1 MDDLGHI
8 WTEEKLLS
16 LILKLFWTSP
26 DGDGQDT
33 GAKAGLAHKRQD
45 TDIIIVY
52 K

>member
-1 MDDLGHI
+1 MDDLGRI

-33 GAKAGLAHKRQD
+33 GAKSGLEFKTQ
-45 TDIIIVY
+45 
-52 K
+52 